1 MDARDVL
8 IEAARRPVEAALALR
23 EDLTPEVLDAH
34 PAGHPNSPAW
44 LLWHAAR
51 EIDAQRADLS
61 GTEQVWTAQGFRER
75 FDLGELG
82 DGIGY
87 GHTAQQARAVRVQDA
102 GLLLEH
108 LAAVTEELVEYLQS
122 LSPEDLDVVID
133 ESWEPPVTRGVRL
146 VSIVDDAAQHV
157 GQAAYAV
164 GALTSAQQG

>member
-1 MDARDVL
+1 MDALDVL
-8 IEAARRPVEAALALR
+8 IDAAGRPVEAALALR
-23 EDLTPEVLDAH
+23 EDLTPDALAAH
-34 PAGHPNSPAW
+34 PGGHPNSPAW

-87 GHTAQQARAVRVQDA
+87 GHTPEQARAVRVTDA
-102 GLLLEH
+102 SLLLEH
-108 LAAVTEELVEYLQS
+108 LAAVTEELVAYLRT
-122 LSPEDLDVVID
+122 LAPEDLDEVID
-133 ESWEPPVTRGVRL
+133 ESWDPPVTRGVRL

-164 GALTSAQQG
+164 GALAAAQQG